1 MAVPFQTSA
10 ILHVAW
16 SPAKTK
22 KKREGVSLG
31 EELGRMS
38 QKQLDVSGS
47 KHKFDLFYEFEAPQF
62 FDFSEPE
69 PVVES

>member
-1 MAVPFQTSA
+1 M
-10 ILHVAW
+10 
-16 SPAKTK
+16 
-22 KKREGVSLG
+22 G